1 MAFIVKIA
9 ELNNASQ
16 DYSTAATNYETHS
29 SALLEAMNISDA
41 NWSDEAGNQWRAIT
55 EKATQELTKIK
66 GNLDSNS
73 KLLSEVAT
81 KASETQAK
89 VTAGIGEIY

>member
-9 ELNNASQ
+9 ELNTAAE
-16 DYSTAATNYETHS
+16 DYSTAAANYETHS
-29 SALLEAMNISDA
+29 TALLDAMNITDA
-41 NWSDEAGNQWRAIT
+41 NWSDEAGNQWRTIT

-66 GNLDSNS
+66 GNLDRNS

-81 KASETQAK
+81 SAAATQEK
-89 VTAGIGEIY
+89 VTAGIGGIY